1 MSGPRTRTATLLV
14 ALMCMMHA
22 SIARA
27 APFELDWSAPE
38 GCPSHERMLLAT
50 RARLG
55 EEHDQSAAPELFV
68 RGTVTVEGGVVVLDL
83 RVNDASGEDRGERRV
98 RFDDRTCEAIEA
110 PASLVLAMM
119 IGVARSRGANVSHE
133 EPRGGPAESAPL
145 EEPKAPASAGAPER
159 PPRPRPSP
167 AAEPTPASAP
177 MTVGLSGVASHGALP
192 NVGFGGALRWTATFW
207 GSVMLGLE
215 GSFETTWAV
224 PAANGRATFRRFD
237 GAVLIGTPIVRSRS
251 IEIIPLLQGRGGLLT
266 GDVSGLPSAYDA
278 TSVVGAFGAGVLGR
292 ISLGQTLRFEV
303 MPDVRVPLSRDE
315 FQVRRTGELIR
326 VHRPAAIEARLS
338 LGFAW
343 ELR

>member
-1 MSGPRTRTATLLV
+1 MTARLLV
-14 ALMCMMHA
+14 AFVGVMHA
-22 SIARA
+22 GIAQA
-27 APFELDWSAPE
+27 APFELEWSAPE
-38 GCPSHERMLLAT
+38 GCPSRERMLFAT

-55 EEHDQSAAPELFV
+55 EEQHDPSALPELFV
-68 RGTVTVEGGVVVLDL
+68 RGTVTVEGGVVVLDF
-83 RVNDASGEDRGERRV
+83 RVNDAIGEDRGERRV

-119 IGVARSRGANVSHE
+119 IGVARARATQ
-133 EPRGGPAESAPL
+133 EPAPEAPVEPARI
-145 EEPKAPASAGAPER
+145 EEPKAPEPAPARVR
-159 PPRPRPSP
+159 PPRPPPPS
-167 AAEPTPASAP
+167 EPPQSAP
-177 MTVGLSGVASHGALP
+177 MTVGLSGVASHGGLP
-192 NVGFGGALRWTATFW
+192 NVGFGGALRGTATFW
-207 GSVMLGLE
+207 GSVVLGLE

-224 PAANGRATFRRFD
+224 PAANGQATFRRFD

-278 TSVVGAFGAGVLGR
+278 TSVVGAFGAGALGR
-292 ISLGQTLRFEV
+292 IQLGQTLRFEV

-326 VHRPAAIEARLS
+326 VHRPAAVEARLS